1 MPEILRKPPSQ
12 IKIRTLETDVE
23 DMRKSGGG
31 FISGKVLGRTPE
43 EINRSVRNEGDKS
56 AVTFFPTQTDT
67 SNIAQKKNK
76 VPVIIIA
83 TIVGIGI
90 IVGLVFYVSRKPQ
103 TSPPIT
109 TPSITPQY
117 SSLLRN
123 FNGSQEWISFDLTLN
138 GFENILVKQFYTI
151 SEHQK
156 TKELIFVRN
165 DGALVT
171 TEEFFDVLFDHFKGI
186 TSAEQPQWEKRF
198 SFIVYTDNNG
208 SKSIAYVT
216 KIDMTKSNPLVLPK
230 LKQDFSR
237 AFENFILNNTE
248 LLTHQY
254 LQNPGKPNPPF
265 LPQTIG
271 PLNASVLK
279 FSTGAEFY
287 YAFYGNEYYFLVATS
302 KPAFEELLNLIV
314 ER

>member
-23 DMRKSGGG
+23 EYAQKRWR

-67 SNIAQKKNK
+67 SNIAQKKIK
-76 VPVIIIA
+76 VPIIIIA

-90 IVGLVFYVSRKPQ
+90 IVGLVFYISHKPQ
-103 TSPPIT
+103 TSPPIA
-109 TPSITPQY
+109 TPSLTPQY

-156 TKELIFVRN
+156 LR
-165 DGALVT
+165 
-171 TEEFFDVLFDHFKGI
+171 
-186 TSAEQPQWEKRF
+186 S
-198 SFIVYTDNNG
+198 
-208 SKSIAYVT
+208 
-216 KIDMTKSNPLVLPK
+216 
-230 LKQDFSR
+230 
-237 AFENFILNNTE
+237 
-248 LLTHQY
+248 
-254 LQNPGKPNPPF
+254 
-265 LPQTIG
+265 
-271 PLNASVLK
+271 
-279 FSTGAEFY
+279 
-287 YAFYGNEYYFLVATS
+287 
-302 KPAFEELLNLIV
+302 
-314 ER
+314 

>member
-43 EINRSVRNEGDKS
+43 EINRSIHNEGNKN

-76 VPVIIIA
+76 VPIIIIA

-90 IVGLVFYVSRKPQ
+90 IVGLVFYISHKPQ
-103 TSPPIT
+103 TSPPIA
-109 TPSITPQY
+109 TPSLTPQY

-123 FNGSQEWISFDLTLN
+123 FNGVQEWVSFDLTLN
-138 GFENILVKQFYTI
+138 GFEDILVKQFYTI
-151 SEHQK
+151 SEPQK
-156 TKELIFVRN
+156 TKELVFVKN
-165 DGALVT
+165 NGSLVT
-171 TEEFFDVLFDHFKGI
+171 ASEFFDVLFDHFKGI
-186 TSAEQPQWEKRF
+186 TAAERPQWENRF
-198 SFIVYTDNNG
+198 SFIVFTDNSG

-216 KIDMTKSNPLVLPK
+216 KIDTAKSNPLVLPK

-237 AFENFILNNTE
+237 AFENYILNNTE
-248 LLTHQY
+248 LLTYQY
-254 LQNPGKPNPPF
+254 LQNPGKPNSPF

-302 KPAFEELLNLIV
+302 KQAFEELLNLIV
-314 ER
+314 VR